1 MGFLSLIL
9 ARRWTGIITV
19 VASALADLT
28 EHRMGLSRLKALLV
42 GSDIGRLTC
51 VSQCLMQKPTRGYF
65 NAIDRYDIRYF

>member
-1 MGFLSLIL
+1 MEWDGTAWVFLSLIL

-19 VASALADLT
+19 MASALADLT

-51 VSQCLMQKPTRGYF
+51 ILLCLMQKPIKGVF
-65 NAIDRYDIRYF
+65 